1 MLRKKRELWSGSP
14 QDPIPKAYC
23 LFKFLA
29 FDLGVA
35 TLERRPR
42 LWGIGGAG
50 PDRCGIAS
58 SGRNLLRDRWLGVAL
73 WPPPFARSSAK
84 RHGPYFELT
93 YKANGK
99 TVNVKLSPEAAPLY
113 RAAAP
118 RSQQR

>member
-1 MLRKKRELWSGSP
+1 MLRTKRELWNYGWAKTLRPGVIPSRRMLRKKRELWSGSP

-35 TLERRPR
+35 TLERLPR

-73 WPPPFARSSAK
+73 WPPPFARSSAC
-84 RHGPYFELT
+84 
-93 YKANGK
+93 
-99 TVNVKLSPEAAPLY
+99 
-113 RAAAP
+113 
-118 RSQQR
+118 RSVPCDL